1 MMLLWL
7 ILIPLLGGAAAWL
20 AGRAREAA
28 ARWVALASVTAALAL
43 ALVLWVRAPVAPLPG
58 DGDRWT
64 LELVWDWM
72 PRLGIGFHLA
82 LDGLSLLLIVL
93 TLFIAVLSVV
103 ASWTEVSQRV
113 PFFHFNLL
121 WVVAGIIGVFL
132 AMDLFLFF
140 FFWELTLVP
149 VYLLIAIWGH
159 QNRVYAAV
167 KFFIFTQVSGLLM
180 LVAIAAMGWLHL
192 GQFGVLSFAYQ
203 DLLAVD
209 VPARIA
215 PWLMLGFF
223 LAFAVKLP
231 AVPFHTW
238 LPDAHTEA
246 PTAGSVILAALL
258 LKTGGYG
265 LIRFAVPLF
274 PEVSAAFAPL
284 AMTLGVAGILY
295 GAVVAFAQ
303 TDLKRLVAYT
313 SIAHLGFV
321 LLGVYSWN
329 ELALQGVVLQMV
341 VHGLST
347 GGLFILVGQLYER
360 LGTRDLSRMGGLWG
374 VAPRMGAVAM
384 VLAMAS
390 LGLPGLGNF
399 VAEFL
404 VLSGAFRVAAPLAAV
419 AMLGAVFAVVYALRI
434 AQRTFHGADVEGWR
448 VPDLS
453 ARETAVMAAVVLT
466 IVWLGLYPQPVLDT
480 AAPALEWLGIAQPP
494 TLASGGGG

>member
-121 WVVAGIIGVFL
+121 WVVAGIIGMFL

-180 LVAIAAMGWLHL
+180 LVAIVRHGLAAPRPVRGPELRVP
-192 GQFGVLSFAYQ
+192 G
-203 DLLAVD
+203 
-209 VPARIA
+209 PARGRRA
-215 PWLMLGFF
+215 GAHRTVADARL
-223 LAFAVKLP
+223 LP
-231 AVPFHTW
+231 RLRSEAAGGAVPH
-238 LPDAHTEA
+238 LAPDAHTEA

-274 PEVSAAFAPL
+274 PEASAAFAP
-284 AMTLGVAGILY
+284 
-295 GAVVAFAQ
+295 
-303 TDLKRLVAYT
+303 
-313 SIAHLGFV
+313 
-321 LLGVYSWN
+321 
-329 ELALQGVVLQMV
+329 
-341 VHGLST
+341 
-347 GGLFILVGQLYER
+347 
-360 LGTRDLSRMGGLWG
+360 
-374 VAPRMGAVAM
+374 
-384 VLAMAS
+384 
-390 LGLPGLGNF
+390 
-399 VAEFL
+399 
-404 VLSGAFRVAAPLAAV
+404 
-419 AMLGAVFAVVYALRI
+419 
-434 AQRTFHGADVEGWR
+434 WR
-448 VPDLS
+448 
-453 ARETAVMAAVVLT
+453 
-466 IVWLGLYPQPVLDT
+466 
-480 AAPALEWLGIAQPP
+480 
-494 TLASGGGG
+494 